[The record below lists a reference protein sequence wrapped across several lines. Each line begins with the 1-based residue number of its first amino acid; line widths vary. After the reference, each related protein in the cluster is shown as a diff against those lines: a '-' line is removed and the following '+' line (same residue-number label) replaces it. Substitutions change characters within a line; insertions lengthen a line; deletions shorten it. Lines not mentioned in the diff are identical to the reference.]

1 MPADIHLSEPTGDEQ
16 CLHEFVEAARR
27 KLSDNIWDYLVGGTE
42 TETTLRRNRLA
53 LDAIAFRPRVLR
65 DVSQVSCRGRFLGR
79 PMRLPVML
87 APVGSLES
95 FHPAGAA
102 EAARGAAEFGVP
114 IIVSSVTQPS
124 LEESATACGDGAR
137 IFQLYVRGDD
147 AWVDEY
153 VRRAI
158 GSGYD
163 AFCLTVDTA
172 AYSRRERD
180 ITKRFV
186 KPWRTS
192 ATGIEYQAGLN
203 WDHVRRFK
211 DKHDIP
217 LILKGI
223 ATGEDAALACE
234 LGVDC
239 VYVSNH
245 GGRQLDHGRG
255 AMEVLPE
262 VVAAVRGRA
271 AVVIDGG
278 FSRGSDVIKAVAL
291 GADAVGVGRLYC
303 YGLAAGG
310 ASGVARLLE
319 LLEHETGVD
328 LALLGATSLDALN
341 PAYLHLGARVTEPHV
356 HSSFPLLGIYPDK
369 PSPGEDRPAV
379 DRKS

>member
-1 MPADIHLSEPTGDEQ
+1 MLGDIHLNELDGDEQ
-16 CLHEFVEAARR
+16 CLHEFVEAARA
-27 KLSDNIWDYLVGGTE
+27 KLSDDIWDYLVGGTE

-65 DVSQVSCRGRFLGR
+65 DVSQVSCRARFLGK

-95 FHPAGAA
+95 FHPEGAA
-102 EAARGAAEFGVP
+102 EAGRGAADFGVP
-114 IIVSSVTQPS
+114 IMVSSVTKPG
-124 LEESATACGDGAR
+124 LEESATACGDGRR

-147 AWVDEY
+147 AWVDDY
-153 VRRAI
+153 VQRAVD
-158 GSGYD
+158 SGYD

-186 KPWRTS
+186 KPWRS
-192 ATGIEYQAGLN
+192 AATGQEYQAALS
-203 WDHVRRFK
+203 WDNVRRFK
-211 DKHDIP
+211 DKHDVP

-223 ATGEDAALACE
+223 ATAEDAATACE

-239 VYVSNH
+239 VYISNH

-271 AVVIDGG
+271 EIVIDGA
-278 FSRGSDVIKAVAL
+278 FSRGSDIIKAIAL
-291 GADAVGVGRLYC
+291 GADAVAVGRLYC
-303 YGLAAGG
+303 YGLAAAG

-319 LLEHETGVD
+319 VLEHEVGVN
-328 LALLGATSLDALN
+328 LALLGVTSLDALN
-341 PAYLHLGARVTEPHV
+341 PSYLHLGARVTEPGV
-356 HSSFPLLGIYPDK
+356 HSSFPLMGIYADK
-369 PSPGEDRPAV
+369 RRRRD
-379 DRKS
+379 